1 MDYTTY
7 DDEIATFTN
16 NTPKHH
22 DDNNTD
28 EVKDTPTTTMTVTN
42 KKAKFEPKNE
52 VGTFKFYSIV

>member
-16 NTPKHH
+16 NTPKNH

-42 KKAKFEPKNE
+42 KKAKFEPENE
-52 VGTFKFYSIV
+52 VGTFKFYIIV

>member
-7 DDEIATFTN
+7 DDEIATFTS

-22 DDNNTD
+22 ENKTDDAT
-28 EVKDTPTTTMTVTN
+28 DTPTTTSVTVTN

-52 VGTFKFYSIV
+52 VGNF